1 MALTP
6 EEQRELE
13 ELELQEL
20 EEEERSFK
28 QPSAPKPRKQDEV
41 SALES
46 FGRGVAGALSPISK
60 YGEAAGIKARTAYED
75 FKRGKPSFGVPFLDV
90 AVPTAEEQEA
100 ASKEQQPGAYYSG
113 MGAGIL
119 GSGVTGAKALLPSAG
134 KLLGIGGAT
143 GAAYEA
149 GSVPLEEL
157 NPLSF
162 LEATIKGGA
171 KGVALPLGLKA
182 LGAAQPIAK
191 GVTAGLKEINTDPL
205 QALGLPKAIGE
216 GVKTTY
222 GAIRQPQEFIEATQA
237 ARRQADPMLQYGAQ
251 QAQRGPQ
258 AIPMESLPPTAAA
271 SAAAPQKTLGQAVT
285 SAIRGSGVSPED
297 EADFLLSL
305 LQPGQNPAK
314 EFYRQKVTQ
323 LSPSGQGLEK
333 FQQMLEIP
341 SSQRFQAREFDRADI
356 GRQLLPQAKKA
367 KSVLQGKGKAFE
379 RLQTQAMEE
388 YQGKGLPEVFM
399 SLDRA
404 KGAEFSGISQKA
416 RKTVDQVLEI
426 LEEGKSLD
434 QGRLQPGDIMDV
446 SNAEAYK
453 RLQTARQWLDDV
465 IGSSIDDPSVTKL
478 LKPVRSSL
486 DNALKSSPSKAL
498 ADEIYARGSRVQE
511 IGIEPLEMALGKGKG
526 APRELSSAQIKGAL
540 GDTVKGE
547 QTQRAIEMARSYA
560 KDFAEQLGPKNA
572 KKVSDFFDALADART
587 VAERKRIIDSVKTA
601 EGPSGSA
608 LRKGVEYLQ
617 SIIQPT
623 KGGAQMFTAAPEYLQ
638 SVDAF
643 VGEQAAKQF
652 GKNYDQLTG
661 AQQLKLINMFQW
673 FKKNPDAGMQEMN
686 DAFTR
691 ILKGKSK

>member
-6 EEQRELE
+6 EQEAELRDLELRDLE
-13 ELELQEL
+13 EREA
-20 EEEERSFK
+20 EEMAMK
-28 QPSAPKPRKQDEV
+28 PSAPKPRKEDEV
-41 SALES
+41 SAFES

-60 YGEAAGIKARTAYED
+60 YGAAAAIKARTIYDD
-75 FKRGKPSFGVPFLDV
+75 FQRGKPSFGVPFGI
-90 AVPTAEEQEA
+90 AMETAEEQEA

-149 GSVPLEEL
+149 GSVPYEET
-157 NPLSF
+157 NPLSL

-237 ARRQADPMLQYGAQ
+237 ARRQADPMMQYGAQ

-258 AIPMESLPPTAAA
+258 AIPMESLPPTAAT
-271 SAAAPQKTLGQAVT
+271 SAAAPQKTLGEAVT
-285 SAIRGSGVSPED
+285 SAIKGSGVSPQD
-297 EADFLLSL
+297 EADFLFSL

-323 LSPSGQGLEK
+323 LSPSGQGSDK
-333 FQQMLEIP
+333 FEQMLQIP
-341 SSQRFQAREFDRADI
+341 SSQRYQAREFDPSAM
-356 GRQLLPQAKKA
+356 GRTLQPQAQAARQALGKKGEA
-367 KSVLQGKGKAFE
+367 FQQLQELASQEYK
-379 RLQTQAMEE
+379 RTQ
-388 YQGKGLPEVFM
+388 LP
-399 SLDRA
+399 S
-404 KGAEFSGISQKA
+404 
-416 RKTVDQVLEI
+416 
-426 LEEGKSLD
+426 
-434 QGRLQPGDIMDV
+434 V
-446 SNAEAYK
+446 SNAIKLAKSQYEQPGTSALTRNTVEQIDNIINQGSALPRYGVTEGPLKSANAQEAYK
-453 RLQTARQWLDDV
+453 RLQAAREYADRAIRKNPQDLSIQDVLMPLRSNLDDV
-465 IGSSIDDPSVTKL
+465 
-478 LKPVRSSL
+478 
-486 DNALKSSPSKAL
+486 LKSSPSKVI
-498 ADEIYARGSRVQE
+498 ADKLYAKGKGVEQF
-511 IGIEPLEMALGKGKG
+511 GISPLEMKAGKE
-526 APRELSSAQIKGAL
+526 RLLSSKAIQKAL
-540 GDTVKGE
+540 GDTTQGE
-547 QTQRAIEMARSYA
+547 KIGIGIERAKEFTQE
-560 KDFAEQLGPKNA
+560 FAEQLGPKEAA
-572 KKVSDFFDALADART
+572 KIDKFFDALADART
-587 VAERKRIIDSVKTA
+587 IAERKRIIDSVKFA

>member
-1 MALTP
+1 MAEMEDDLDLDL
-6 EEQRELE
+6 RLLELE
-13 ELELQEL
+13 REKALAQQ
-20 EEEERSFK
+20 K
-28 QPSAPKPRKQDEV
+28 APKPRKQDEV
-41 SALES
+41 SGLES
-46 FGRGVAGALSPISK
+46 FGRGVAGALSPIAK

-75 FKRGKPSFGVPFLDV
+75 FKRGKPSFGVPFFDV

-100 ASKEQQPGAYYSG
+100 ASKEQQPGAYYTG
-113 MGAGIL
+113 MGAGII
-119 GSGVTGAKALLPSAG
+119 GSGVYGAKALLPSAG
-134 KLLGIGGAT
+134 KLYGIGGAT

-149 GSVPLEEL
+149 GSVPYEET
-157 NPLSF
+157 NPLSL

-171 KGVALPLGLKA
+171 KGVALPLGLQS
-182 LGAAQPIAK
+182 LGAAKPIAK
-191 GVTAGLKEINTDPL
+191 GVVAGLKEINTDPL

-258 AIPMESLPPTAAA
+258 AIPMESLPPTAAT
-271 SAAAPQKTLGQAVT
+271 SAAAPQKTLGEAVT
-285 SAIRGSGVSPED
+285 SAIKGGGVSPED

-341 SSQRFQAREFDRADI
+341 SSQRFQAREFDPSAM
-356 GRQLLPQAKKA
+356 GRTLQPQAQAARQALGKKGEA
-367 KSVLQGKGKAFE
+367 FQQLQELASQEYK
-379 RLQTQAMEE
+379 RTQ
-388 YQGKGLPEVFM
+388 LP
-399 SLDRA
+399 S
-404 KGAEFSGISQKA
+404 
-416 RKTVDQVLEI
+416 
-426 LEEGKSLD
+426 
-434 QGRLQPGDIMDV
+434 V
-446 SNAEAYK
+446 SNAIKLAKSQYEQPGTSALTRNTVEQIDNIINQGSALPRYGVTEGPLKSANAQEAYK
-453 RLQTARQWLDDV
+453 RMQAAREYADRAIRKNPQDLSIQDVLMPLRSNLDDV
-465 IGSSIDDPSVTKL
+465 
-478 LKPVRSSL
+478 
-486 DNALKSSPSKAL
+486 LKSSPSKVI
-498 ADEIYARGSRVQE
+498 ADKLYAKGKGVEQF
-511 IGIEPLEMALGKGKG
+511 GISPLEMKAGKE
-526 APRELSSAQIKGAL
+526 RLLSSKAIQKAL
-540 GDTVKGE
+540 GDTTQGE
-547 QTQRAIEMARSYA
+547 KIGIGIERAKEFTQE
-560 KDFAEQLGPKNA
+560 FAQQLGPKETA
-572 KKVSDFFDALADART
+572 KIDNFFNALADART

>member
-6 EEQRELE
+6 EQEAELRDLELRDLE
-13 ELELQEL
+13 EREA
-20 EEEERSFK
+20 EEMAMK
-28 QPSAPKPRKQDEV
+28 PSAPKPRKEDEV
-41 SALES
+41 SAFES

-60 YGEAAGIKARTAYED
+60 YGEAAAIKARTAYED
-75 FKRGKPSFGVPFLDV
+75 YKRGKPSFGVPFGI
-90 AVPTAEEQEA
+90 AMETAEEAEA
-100 ASKEQQPGAYYSG
+100 ASKEQQPAAYYGG

-134 KLLGIGGAT
+134 KLLGIGAAT

-149 GSVPLEEL
+149 GSVPYKET
-157 NPLSF
+157 NPLSL

-171 KGVALPLGLKA
+171 KGVALPLGLKT

-205 QALGLPKAIGE
+205 QALGIPKAIGE

-237 ARRQADPMLQYGAQ
+237 ARRQADPMMQYGAQ

-258 AIPMESLPPTAAA
+258 AIPMESLPPTAAT
-271 SAAAPQKTLGQAVT
+271 SAAAPQKTLGEAVT
-285 SAIRGSGVSPED
+285 SAIKGGGVSPED

-305 LQPGQNPAK
+305 LRPGNNPAK

-341 SSQRFQAREFDRADI
+341 SSQRFQAREFDPSAI
-356 GRQLLPQAKKA
+356 GRTLQPQAQAARQALGKKGEAFQQLQELASQEYKRTQLPSVSNAIKLA
-367 KSVLQGKGKAFE
+367 K
-379 RLQTQAMEE
+379 TQYDEPGTSA
-388 YQGKGLPEVFM
+388 LT
-399 SLDRA
+399 
-404 KGAEFSGISQKA
+404 
-416 RKTVDQVLEI
+416 RKTVKQIDTIINQGSASRRYGVTKGPLKSADAQEAYRRLQAAREYADRAIRKNPQELSIEDVLSPLRE
-426 LEEGKSLD
+426 SLD
-434 QGRLQPGDIMDV
+434 EV
-446 SNAEAYK
+446 
-453 RLQTARQWLDDV
+453 
-465 IGSSIDDPSVTKL
+465 
-478 LKPVRSSL
+478 
-486 DNALKSSPSKAL
+486 LKSSPSKVI
-498 ADEIYARGSRVQE
+498 ADKLYSKGLGVEKY
-511 IGIEPLEMALGKGKG
+511 GIRPLEMKEGTDRL
-526 APRELSSAQIKGAL
+526 LSSKKIQTAL
-540 GDTVKGE
+540 GDTMKGE
-547 QTQRAIEMARSYA
+547 KVGIGIERAKEFTQE
-560 KDFAEQLGPKNA
+560 FAQQLGPKEAA
-572 KKVSDFFDALADART
+572 KIDKFFNALADART
-587 VAERKRIIDSVKTA
+587 VAERKRIIDSVKFA
-601 EGPSGSA
+601 EGLSGSA
-608 LRKGVEYLQ
+608 LRKGVDYLQ
-617 SIIQPT
+617 GIIQPT